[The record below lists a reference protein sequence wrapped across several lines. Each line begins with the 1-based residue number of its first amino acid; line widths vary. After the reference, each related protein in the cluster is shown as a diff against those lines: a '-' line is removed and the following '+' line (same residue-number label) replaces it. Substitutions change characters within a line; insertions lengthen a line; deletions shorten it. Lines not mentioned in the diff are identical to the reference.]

1 MSAQL
6 IKQHLAEHGWA
17 IVPDVLTDEEI
28 QSAKESFYA
37 WQKTIPNHDT
47 IHSKCDPHGIYK
59 HHEAGH
65 QQHAWFIRTR
75 PAVQEIFKQLWG
87 CKDLIVSFDGAC
99 FISKEN
105 KKRDNIWTHTDQ
117 APAQKGLACY
127 QGFVSLTSNRER
139 TLVVYD
145 KSHLLHESYF
155 SEREMGDCKSTWNK
169 IDPAVLADM
178 EESRLGLEVP
188 AGALVLWDS
197 RTFHQNQYG
206 APGSEERIVQ
216 YVCYFPREHEKNTA
230 AIQRK
235 RQKYFLERRTTS
247 HWPAPIYVNGKQPR
261 TYGDKSLEID
271 YETLTP
277 PDLSEL
283 EEEIKELL

>member
-1 MSAQL
+1 MSGQL
-6 IKQHLAEHGWA
+6 IKQHLTEHGWA
-17 IVPDVLTDEEI
+17 VVPNVLTDEEI

-75 PAVQEIFKQLWG
+75 PAVQAIFKQLWG
-87 CKDLIVSFDGAC
+87 CENLIVSFDGAC

-155 SEREMGDCKSTWNK
+155 SEREMGNCKSNWNK

-178 EESRLGLEVP
+178 EENRLALEVP

-216 YVCYFPREHEKNTA
+216 YVCYLPREHEKNTA
-230 AIQRK
+230 AMQRK

-261 TYGDKSLEID
+261 TYGDKSLVIN
-271 YETLTP
+271 YESLIP
-277 PDLSEL
+277 PDLSSM
-283 EEEIKELL
+283 EEEIKKLL

>member
-28 QSAKESFYA
+28 HSAKESFYT

-75 PAVQEIFKQLWG
+75 PAVQTIFKQLWG
-87 CKDLIVSFDGAC
+87 CENLIVSFDGAC

-155 SEREMGDCKSTWNK
+155 SEREMGDCKSNWNK

-178 EESRLGLEVP
+178 GESRLALEVP

-206 APGSEERIVQ
+206 APDSEERIVQ
-216 YVCYFPREHEKNTA
+216 YVCYLPREHEKNTA
-230 AIQRK
+230 AMQRK

-261 TYGDKSLEID
+261 TYGDKSLAID

-283 EEEIKELL
+283 EEEIRELL